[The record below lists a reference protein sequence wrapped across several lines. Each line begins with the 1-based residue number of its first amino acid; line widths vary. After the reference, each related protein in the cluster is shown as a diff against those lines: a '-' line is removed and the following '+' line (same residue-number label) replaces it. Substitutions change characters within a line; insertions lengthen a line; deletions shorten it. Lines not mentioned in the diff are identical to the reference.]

1 MLCLTLQSARAES
14 FPSPP
19 PYSLAGLEKYAH
31 GGSCQIVGRALVDT
45 KTFGPLVFSGQK
57 VDILPLTDYNV
68 WYVKLLADL
77 SDSNR
82 HLNYPNELVQ
92 FNHSV
97 ESDSEGNFS
106 FNNIACGSYLVYM
119 FTDYE
124 SDSHRIENRTVYST
138 NDDEFPT
145 SITTQRIRT
154 KLHRELD
161 VVAAQGT
168 FTREGEQLTLSTFGI
183 LGFQQCCGGE
193 I

>member
-1 MLCLTLQSARAES
+1 
-14 FPSPP
+14 
-19 PYSLAGLEKYAH
+19 
-31 GGSCQIVGRALVDT
+31 
-45 KTFGPLVFSGQK
+45 
-57 VDILPLTDYNV
+57 
-68 WYVKLLADL
+68 
-77 SDSNR
+77 
-82 HLNYPNELVQ
+82 
-92 FNHSV
+92 
-97 ESDSEGNFS
+97 
-106 FNNIACGSYLVYM
+106 M

-161 VVAAQGT
+161 VVAAKGT